1 MDETPQLLL
10 QLPTLPDERAL
21 GDLLVP
27 HTDKGL
33 AHDDFHWHLRRGL
46 FYMIEQLLALHC
58 AISYVTLYMNT
69 YIRPTSGCRRDSWGS
84 ALGFWIWGLRFAV
97 SGLGSVVA
105 CWNC

>member
-69 YIRPTSGCRRDSWGS
+69 CIFLFNSINVSMWG
-84 ALGFWIWGLRFAV
+84 
-97 SGLGSVVA
+97 
-105 CWNC
+105 

>member
-58 AISYVTLYMNT
+58 AVAPLQAAGEAFGV
-69 YIRPTSGCRRDSWGS
+69 RLWAFGFGLLG
-84 ALGFWIWGLRFAV
+84 LGFG
-97 SGLGSVVA
+97 G
-105 CWNC
+105 